1 MEYRDIKDRIVL
13 STLPNIPF
21 DGWSIKALR
30 QGAEAE
36 GFDHDAAERAF
47 PGGPV
52 EAVAHFVDMANRLM
66 EADMEEADTEA
77 LRLHERVRLAI
88 LLRLERWSH
97 EREAIRRGIAL
108 MSLPGNLPLSVKA
121 SYGVVDSIWR
131 VAGDTSVD
139 FSFYT
144 KRAELAAIYA
154 ATLLVW
160 LDDTSDDLEITR
172 SFLDRRL
179 AGALRLRKA
188 RAKVEEKLS
197 ALPNPLEVFSKPLD
211 MAKGFRMR

>member
-21 DGWSIKALR
+21 DGWSLKALR

-36 GFDHDAAERAF
+36 GFDRDAAERAF
-47 PGGPV
+47 PGGPI

-66 EADMEEADTEA
+66 EADMEEAETES

-97 EREAIRRGIAL
+97 EREAIRRGMAL
-108 MSLPGNLPLSVKA
+108 MSLPGNLVLSAKA
-121 SYGVVDSIWR
+121 SYTAIDSIWR

-160 LDDTSDDLEITR
+160 LDDTSEDMEITR

-179 AGALRLRKA
+179 AEALRLRKA
-188 RAKVEEKLS
+188 RVKVEEKLS
-197 ALPNPLEVFSKPLD
+197 ALPNPLEMVSRPLD
-211 MAKGFRMR
+211 MAKSFRMR

>member
-21 DGWSIKALR
+21 DGWSMRALR
-30 QGAEAE
+30 QGAEAA
-36 GFDHDAAERAF
+36 GLDRDAAERAF

-52 EAVAHFVDMANRLM
+52 EAVVHFSDMANRLM
-66 EADMEEADTEA
+66 EADMAEANTEG

-88 LLRLERWSH
+88 LIRLERWGH
-97 EREAIRRGIAL
+97 EREAIRRGLILLA
-108 MSLPGNLPLSVKA
+108 LPGNVALSAKA
-121 SYGVVDSIWR
+121 SYATVDAIWR
-131 VAGDTSVD
+131 AAGDTSVD

-144 KRAELAAIYA
+144 KRAELAAIFG

-160 LDDTSDDLEITR
+160 LDDTSDDMEITKG
-172 SFLDRRL
+172 FLDRRL
-179 AGALRLRKA
+179 EVAVRIRKA
-188 RAKVEEKLS
+188 RAKVEARLS
-197 ALPNPLEVFSKPLD
+197 AIPNPLSLLSKPLE